1 MSSILPHPEM
11 ARRAA
16 LLGPSPMDEFLGAA
30 DRGATISLAGGL
42 PDAATFPVR
51 DAAEAARRVLS
62 RQPRESLQYGPSE
75 GLAPLREWVAEYL
88 RGQGIELQ
96 AAQVLITTGSQQALD
111 LLGKVLLDPASPLLV
126 QRPTYLGALQAF
138 RTYAPRMVG
147 LPEDDL
153 GPDPEAF
160 AGALAG
166 SRMAYLQPR
175 FANPSGR
182 SIAPARAGQLC
193 ALLAQSDCWL
203 VEDDPYCE
211 LWFDEPPPPGLLARG
226 VSHGVHVGTF
236 SKMLFPGLR
245 LGWVA
250 GHAELLR
257 KLTQAKQAA
266 DLQSSSLDQW
276 LLLEL
281 LRDGLPQRMLP
292 RLRILYRE
300 RRDAMLDALSRH
312 MPAGVFW
319 SRPRGGMFVWLS
331 LPMSLDARDIA
342 AAARRQ
348 GVLVLPGLVFDVGAG
363 GCESFGSCC
372 DCRFA
377 DDPEAAAPARNTLRL
392 AFAGADRPRIERAI
406 SILAAVVRAALHGD
420 SQAPARPCRAVG
432 KTPADGAV
440 DVSHA

>member
-1 MSSILPHPEM
+1 M

-16 LLGPSPMDEFLGAA
+16 LLGPSPLDELSGPAC
-30 DRGATISLAGGL
+30 RGEMISLAGGL
-42 PDAATFPVR
+42 PDAATFPVQ
-51 DAAEAARRVLS
+51 AVAEAARRVLS
-62 RQPRESLQYGPSE
+62 RQPRAALQYGPGE
-75 GLAPLREWVAEYL
+75 GLGPLREWVAEYL
-88 RGQGIELQ
+88 RGHGIELPPG
-96 AAQVLITTGSQQALD
+96 QVLITSGSQQALD

-138 RTYAPRMVG
+138 RPFAPRMVG

-153 GPDPEAF
+153 GPEPEAF
-160 AGALAG
+160 AAALAG
-166 SRMAYLQPR
+166 ARMAYLQPR

-182 SIAPARAGQLC
+182 SIAPARAEQLGR
-193 ALLAQSDCWL
+193 LLARSECWP

-211 LWFDEPPPPGLLARG
+211 LWFDEAPPPGLLARG
-226 VSHGVHVGTF
+226 GAHGVHVGTF

-250 GHAELLR
+250 GHAGLLR

-292 RLRILYRE
+292 RLRIVYRE
-300 RRDAMLDALSRH
+300 RRDAMLEALSRH
-312 MPAGVFW
+312 MPAGTFW
-319 SRPRGGMFVWLS
+319 SRPRGGMFIWLT
-331 LPMSLDARDIA
+331 LPQPLDARDIA

-348 GVLVLPGLVFDVGAG
+348 GVLVLPGLAFDVGAG
-363 GCESFGSCC
+363 GCDSFGACC

-377 DDPEAAAPARNTLRL
+377 CDPEAAEPARNTLRL
-392 AFAGADRPRIERAI
+392 AYAGADRASIERAVSVLGGI
-406 SILAAVVRAALHGD
+406 VRGALHGD
-420 SQAPARPCRAVG
+420 AGPCTRPRRAAAQAPAGGP
-432 KTPADGAV
+432 V